1 MRIDSVRDGVLLDT
15 DVEEWMSDLQFTEVF
30 NFAIEPAGE
39 PEMEITRVLDALL
52 YEVVYGTG
60 IDEVIN
66 RIKSQPSK
74 LIKHRRARKGEQQLN
89 TAMGNSVD
97 SIFKTVVEREL
108 GGGLLAGHSGLTVTP
123 CGTAGP
129 DVYMRGSPM
138 VAWDVTTRGSAREH
152 IVRDNFGRGW
162 NRYYLL
168 IWDEPG
174 IGFRNGW
181 HVRRLTRHL

>member
-1 MRIDSVRDGVLLDT
+1 MRVDFVRDGVLLDT
-15 DVEEWMSDLQFTEVF
+15 DVEEWMSELQFTEVF

-39 PEMEITRVLDALL
+39 EEQEITRVLDALL

-89 TAMGNSVD
+89 TALGNSVD

-108 GGGLLAGHSGLTVTP
+108 SGGLLASYSGLTVTP

-129 DVYMRGSPM
+129 DVYKQGSPM
-138 VAWDVTTRGSAREH
+138 VAWDVTTRGSARDH
-152 IVRDNFGRGW
+152 IMRDNFGRGW

-174 IGFRNGW
+174 VGFGRGGY
-181 HVRRLTRHL
+181 VRRLSRRL